1 MLNQL
6 YLICKLFFY
15 TTYHIFM
22 ATYSQY
28 YYTLPSGIDF
38 IMVGGL
44 DEIYMIL
51 NNLSC
56 YEVIKLL
63 EEFVFSCILKNLY
76 QNESNY

>member
-1 MLNQL
+1 
-6 YLICKLFFY
+6 
-15 TTYHIFM
+15 M